1 MKKMR
6 AKERVRRPEPHSR
19 VRTDG
24 PNSVWSSG
32 DQTHLDW
39 SGQPWGGLELGR
51 WTGITEGRTA
61 SLRGGCKGLESKRF
75 LSEPPFPLHGVAMVR

>member
-61 SLRGGCKGLESKRF
+61 SLWGGLPVCVEDCQSVGRLQGAREQAV
-75 LSEPPFPLHGVAMVR
+75 PL